1 MTINLKLAP
10 QTERAP
16 GSPVKL
22 TQIKKPRYGRALEDL
37 VPGQVF
43 HHPRGL
49 TITEDFILLFS
60 SDFFETNPLY
70 RNREFARAA
79 GYDRLPASPQLVFNV
94 VLSLGV
100 QNDSEQAIANLG
112 YYDVQFLRPVMA
124 GDTLR
129 SATRVLDRRERGA
142 GKPGIAHVRTL
153 GINQHEEVVLQYDR
167 KILVGPS
174 GRPPTETPDPEGG
187 EFPEVHEPVTHI
199 PRVRGKLALDL
210 TGRHTY
216 FEDFEVGDVIVHFN
230 GRTITDEHFAWTYR
244 VGNTH
249 PLHFDRLYSTSRKGP
264 MSGEPIV
271 YGGLVFAWLN
281 GLASRDTTE
290 NALWELGFTEGYHT
304 QPSFAGDTIYAISRV
319 LHKEEAAQFEGTGVV
334 TFQLVGVKNVLPGDA
349 IDKHGADLFLKEN
362 DKKDAGKEKI
372 DNKIFETERRVLIR
386 KHP

>member
-1 MTINLKLAP
+1 MTVHLKLPPQIELAP
-10 QTERAP
+10 RFTADLNR
-16 GSPVKL
+16 VK
-22 TQIKKPRYGRALEDL
+22 QPRYGRSLEEL
-37 VPGQVF
+37 IPGAVF

-49 TITEDFILLFS
+49 TITEDLILLFS

-70 RNREFARAA
+70 RNVELARVA

-112 YYDVQFLRPVMA
+112 YYDVHFMRPVVA

-129 SATRVLDRRERGA
+129 SATRVLDRRDRGE
-142 GKPGIAHVRTL
+142 GKPGIAHIRTI
-153 GINQHEEVVLQYDR
+153 GINQHHEVVLQYDR

-174 GRPPTETPDPEGG
+174 GRIPQGPADPQDAG
-187 EFPEVHEPVTHI
+187 FPEVHEPNVQI
-199 PRVRGKLALDL
+199 PALNGSLPHDL

-216 FEDFEVGDVIVHFN
+216 FEDFQSGDVIVHFN

-249 PLHFDRLYSTSRKGP
+249 PLHFDRLYSTGRKGP

-271 YGGLVFAWLN
+271 YGGLVFAWLH

-304 QPSFAGDTIYAISRV
+304 QPSFAGDTVYAISRV
-319 LHKEEAAQFEGTGVV
+319 LQIEECADFPDAGVV
-334 TFQLVGVKNVLPGDA
+334 TFQLIGLKNIRPHDA
-349 IDKHGADLFLKEN
+349 IERFGADLFLKEN
-362 DKKDAGKEKI
+362 DKKDLGKEKLEQ
-372 DNKIFETERRVLIR
+372 KIFEVERRVLIR
-386 KHP
+386 KRS